1 MIFLQNMAFF
11 TQNALLCGVLEPT
24 FHGHMRD
31 VGFLEDVSDGVESE
45 FLVERDSLCLSMKTQ
60 FGGALGFG
68 IFLHLRHEVL
78 GEVLAAF
85 DG

>member
-1 MIFLQNMAFF
+1 MIFLHNMAFF
-11 TQNALLCGVLEPT
+11 PQNALLCGVLEPT
-24 FHGHMRD
+24 FHGYMRD
-31 VGFLEDVSDGVESE
+31 IGFLEDVSDGVESE

-60 FGGALGFG
+60 FGGSLGFG

>member
-11 TQNALLCGVLEPT
+11 LQNAQLCGVLEPT
-24 FHGHMRD
+24 FHGHVRD
-31 VGFLEDVSDGVESE
+31 IGFHEDVSDGVESE
-45 FLVERDSLCLSMKTQ
+45 FLIERNCLCLSMKTQ

-78 GEVLAAF
+78 AEVLASF